1 MPVPMNIITNRSK
14 SKTSLSTRL
23 KAIRWVIGILLLL
36 LLAIGSLFSSIPN
49 AVVPTEKAVDVSPTS
64 QISLDT
70 AKVTKVVDGDTI
82 EVLVKGKTEMI
93 RLIGVDTPETVDP
106 RKPVQCFGKEASA
119 HTKAQ
124 LLGKNVGL
132 EADSTQGERDKYQR
146 LLRYIFLEDGI
157 NFNKQLIYEG
167 YAYEYTYAAA
177 YKYQAEFKQAQID
190 AQKNKRGFWADNACP
205 AQPTTTPIID

>member
-23 KAIRWVIGILLLL
+23 KAIRWVFGVLLV

-49 AVVPTEKAVDVSPTS
+49 AGVPTEKAVDVSPTS

-82 EVLVKGKTEMI
+82 EVLVKGKIEMI

-132 EADSTQGERDKYQR
+132 EADSTQGERDKYKR
-146 LLRYIFLEDGI
+146 LLRYVFLENGV
-157 NFNKQLIYEG
+157 NFNKQLIHEG
-167 YAYEYTYAAA
+167 YAYEYTYDLA

-205 AQPTTTPIID
+205 AQPITTPIID